1 MAATNTIATQSL
13 NTDPFN
19 VRAEELALEDC
30 ARGLEVR
37 RTWSECEMVRSFDG
51 RLFPG
56 TPDGMFETWDGA
68 LTCVQVVRVPL
79 VAELSVAGMQ
89 QTLAHTVLV
98 KVVKSQQWLRASHF
112 APKDFVIFCWLP
124 FCVPSEVALHAEE
137 KMQQV
142 REVDPR
148 FSLRLRVPAEPGAL
162 FPARFASNHD
172 VEAQRARGG
181 YSWSDVATYNPSD
194 TALEEEEEEG
204 CEWDI
209 TWGWED
215 DWCAAA
221 EGQASEAEEAGQEHD
236 EEADFEWDITW
247 DWAVDGARGRD
258 PSAGTVEGEEDVC
271 MLSGSSAMGERMV
284 WDDKG

>member
-1 MAATNTIATQSL
+1 M
-13 NTDPFN
+13 
-19 VRAEELALEDC
+19 EDC
-30 ARGLEVR
+30 TRGLEVR
-37 RTWSECEMVRSFDG
+37 RTWSEREMVRSFDG

-79 VAELSVAGMQ
+79 GAEMSWEGMQ

-112 APKDFVIFCWLP
+112 APQDFAIFCWLP
-124 FCVPSEVALHAEE
+124 FCVPSQVAQYAEE
-137 KMQQV
+137 RMRQV
-142 REVDPR
+142 QEVDPR

-172 VEAQRARGG
+172 LEAQKARKG
-181 YSWSDVATYNPSD
+181 YCWSDVETYNPTD
-194 TALEEEEEEG
+194 ACEEDEDEG

-209 TWGWED
+209 TWSWESD
-215 DWCAAA
+215 VGAAA
-221 EGQASEAEEAGQEHD
+221 EEDSAEAEAEAEPPSDDG
-236 EEADFEWDITW
+236 EAEFEWDITW
-247 DWAVDGARGRD
+247 PSDLDLAFEHCPAAGSQQDWESFAVCDESVGMLNGC
-258 PSAGTVEGEEDVC
+258 SAHEGTF
-271 MLSGSSAMGERMV
+271 V